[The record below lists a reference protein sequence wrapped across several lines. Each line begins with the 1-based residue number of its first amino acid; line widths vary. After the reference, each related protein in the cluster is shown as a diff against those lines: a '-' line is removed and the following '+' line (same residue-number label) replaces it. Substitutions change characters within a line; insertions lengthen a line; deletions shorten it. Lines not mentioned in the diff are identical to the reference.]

1 MIEPHG
7 GDLVDRVANP
17 SHTDRLRT
25 NLNEAP
31 TIRLDRAQLQDVIN
45 IANGRFSP
53 LTGFMSRNDFR
64 KVVHDMT
71 LEDGTRWS
79 LPITLDVDAEKAG
92 ALTPGEMVGL
102 ESPDGTL
109 VAALDINDVYKY
121 NHEETAE
128 MIYGTTDRQHP
139 GVRNHLEAGDF
150 LIGGDVRAFD
160 EFRYNDHDLLPK
172 ETRVLFNDLGW
183 ETVVGF
189 QTRNAPHR
197 AHEYIQKSAL
207 EHTDGLLIQPKLGY
221 KKPGD
226 YEDDVIL
233 QAYRRLVE
241 HYYVDDSAVLSAF
254 PSQMRYAG
262 PREAIFDAIV
272 RKNQGCTHFVVG
284 RDHAG
289 VKDYYDGF
297 DAHRIFDDINDIG
310 IEPLFYSYSFY
321 CRECDGMVSE
331 KICPHA
337 TDQQVHP
344 SGTRI
349 RELIESGEKPSE
361 KMMRPEVSDYLLES
375 ESPFVG
381 QTDQKV
387 TSE

>member
-7 GDLVDRVANP
+7 GDLIDRVADP
-17 SHTDRLRT
+17 SHADRLRT
-25 NLNEAP
+25 NLDEAP
-31 TIRLDRAQLQDVIN
+31 TICLDRAQLQDVIN

-53 LTGFMSRNDFR
+53 LTGFMSKNDFR

-79 LPITLDVDAEKAG
+79 LPVTLDVDAETARE
-92 ALTPGEMVGL
+92 LTPGEMVSL
-102 ESPDGTL
+102 ESPDRTI
-109 VAALDINDVYKY
+109 VAALDIDDVYKY

-128 MIYGTTDRQHP
+128 AIYGTTDRQHP

-172 ETRVLFNDLGW
+172 ETRVLFNDLDW

-207 EHTDGLLIQPKLGY
+207 EHTDGVLIQPKLGY
-221 KKPGD
+221 KKSGD
-226 YEDDVIL
+226 YKDDVIF

-241 HYYVDDSAVLSAF
+241 HYYVDDSVVLSAF

-297 DAHRIFDDINDIG
+297 DAHRIFDDINHIG

-321 CRECDGMVSE
+321 CRKCDGMVSE
-331 KICPHA
+331 KICPHT

-349 RELIESGEKPSE
+349 RELIQSGEKPSE
-361 KMMRPEVSDYLLES
+361 KMMRPEVSAYLLNS
-375 ESPFVG
+375 ESPFVEHR
-381 QTDQKV
+381 DLKV